1 MTTTLQPPP
10 SAALQESSPAGL
22 APPLPVEEGP
32 EREGPF
38 WGDRFALQVWVV
50 CFVFQWLI
58 VLVSSFTGLC
68 RW

>member
-1 MTTTLQPPP
+1 MAT
-10 SAALQESSPAGL
+10 ALQRPASAVPQEPSPADL
-22 APPLPVEEGP
+22 APPLPVDQGP
-32 EREGPF
+32 QSEGPF

-58 VLVSSFTGLC
+58 VLVSSLTGLC